1 MKTVVTGIVLGIV
14 FSITLIFVNRAF
26 ASLPPTPPSQ
36 LDTVLRWQSTL
47 SHIYNHRSTADVRL
61 TDEFLLRRW
70 FCS

>member
-36 LDTVLRWQSTL
+36 LDTVLR
-47 SHIYNHRSTADVRL
+47 
-61 TDEFLLRRW
+61 
-70 FCS
+70 